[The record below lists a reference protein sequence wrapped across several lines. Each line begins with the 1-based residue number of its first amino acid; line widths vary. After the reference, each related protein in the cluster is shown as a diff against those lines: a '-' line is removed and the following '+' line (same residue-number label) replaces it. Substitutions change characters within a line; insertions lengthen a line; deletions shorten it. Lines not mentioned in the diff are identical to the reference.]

1 MALHC
6 TVVISNC
13 TFTYSKACHYKP
25 LPISTGSVPRQ
36 MGAPHRRRHG
46 AWSSTSA
53 GDIGGLSAWVSP
65 CSTLCRCGRE
75 ASENRSCTG
84 VRGRETNPR
93 SDLPDA
99 DRRLW
104 QELWRPR
111 RHKLGSKACDLVF
124 DMWGCWRLFSY
135 QASKLRLI
143 YLQWDAG
150 RKRRHG
156 GWVHSNLRGSA
167 HILVAQKHS

>member
-1 MALHC
+1 M
-6 TVVISNC
+6 ISNC

-25 LPISTGSVPRQ
+25 LPISTGSIPRQ

-84 VRGRETNPR
+84 VHGRETNPPR

-99 DRRLW
+99 DRSCGVLDGTSWEVKRATWSLICGAAAGLL
-104 QELWRPR
+104 EIIFL
-111 RHKLGSKACDLVF
+111 SSFKA
-124 DMWGCWRLFSY
+124 
-135 QASKLRLI
+135 AS
-143 YLQWDAG
+143 
-150 RKRRHG
+150 RKSRHG

-167 HILVAQKHS
+167 HILVAQKHP